1 MMEEVTVE
9 TLVSHRNAHG
19 ATQRKEVG
27 DRYVVPTRVAIRLM
41 ASDLVRVTD
50 EPEKKSAPRKRRAA
64 KKRG

>member
-19 ATQRKEVG
+19 STQRKEVG

-50 EPEKKSAPRKRRAA
+50 EPEKKPRRRRA